1 MQNVIIRSIERLDFR
16 TKEAYKTLRTNLSFA
31 GKNVKVISLTSCTPN
46 EGKTSV
52 SFQLCLSLAE
62 SGKQTIL
69 VDADLRKSVL
79 RGRYKANREKY
90 GLSHYLS
97 GQMEL
102 DDVCCRTNVNNFDI
116 IFAGPVPP
124 NPSELLGGDA
134 FKNMLEVLRM
144 QYDYVIVD
152 TPPLG
157 SVIDGAVAGAICDG
171 TVLVVESG
179 AISYKFAQNVKEQ
192 LDKVGCRIL
201 GCVLNKVNTNKNPY
215 YENIMA
221 ITMATIT
228 ATDRMV
234 QTKHRVNCRWMRAPK
249 PTRQL
254 LRQKLLYRNRTREKR
269 RMQNEYKRS
278 DHRIFYCRC
287 SFNCALHIL
296 LLTNGPDSAGD
307 HTAGYQ
313 ADLYNRH
320 RYRSAAGRRNR
331 LRFP

>member
-62 SGKQTIL
+62 SGKKTIL

-144 QYDYVIVD
+144 KYDYVIVD

-201 GCVLNKVNTNKNPY
+201 GCVLNKVNTKKNSY
-215 YENIMA
+215 YGKYYGHYYGNYYGHGQDGADEA
-221 ITMATIT
+221 QGELPLDAGSKTDATAAETET
-228 ATDRMV
+228 AVSEPNTG
-234 QTKHRVNCRWMRAPK
+234 
-249 PTRQL
+249 
-254 LRQKLLYRNRTREKR
+254 EK
-269 RMQNEYKRS
+269 EDAK
-278 DHRIFYCRC
+278 
-287 SFNCALHIL
+287 
-296 LLTNGPDSAGD
+296 
-307 HTAGYQ
+307 
-313 ADLYNRH
+313 
-320 RYRSAAGRRNR
+320 
-331 LRFP
+331 

>member
-1 MQNVIIRSIERLDFR
+1 MQNVVIRSIERLDFR

-62 SGKQTIL
+62 SGKKTIL

-79 RGRYKANREKY
+79 RGRYKASREKY

-116 IFAGPVPP
+116 IFAGPIPP

-144 QYDYVIVD
+144 KYDYVIVD
-152 TPPLG
+152 
-157 SVIDGAVAGAICDG
+157 AICDG

-201 GCVLNKVNTNKNPY
+201 GCVLNKVNTKKNPY
-215 YENIMA
+215 YGKYYGYYYGSYYGYGNGGADEA
-221 ITMATIT
+221 Q
-228 ATDRMV
+228 D
-234 QTKHRVNCRWMRAPK
+234 
-249 PTRQL
+249 
-254 LRQKLLYRNRTREKR
+254 E
-269 RMQNEYKRS
+269 
-278 DHRIFYCRC
+278 
-287 SFNCALHIL
+287 L
-296 LLTNGPDSAGD
+296 LLDAGSKTD
-307 HTAGYQ
+307 ATASETGT
-313 ADLYNRH
+313 
-320 RYRSAAGRRNR
+320 AAPQQSTEEKGDAK
-331 LRFP
+331 

>member
-1 MQNVIIRSIERLDFR
+1 MQNVVIRSIERLDFR

-31 GKNVKVISLTSCTPN
+31 GKNVKVISLTSCMPN

-62 SGKQTIL
+62 SGKKTIL

-79 RGRYKANREKY
+79 RGCYKANRERY

-116 IFAGPVPP
+116 IFAGPIPP

-144 QYDYVIVD
+144 KYDYVIVD

-157 SVIDGAVAGAICDG
+157 SVIDGAVVGAICDG

-179 AISYKFAQNVKEQ
+179 AISYKICPERKRTAGQGRLPDSWMCPEQGQHQKES
-192 LDKVGCRIL
+192 LLWKIL
-201 GCVLNKVNTNKNPY
+201 WLLL
-215 YENIMA
+215 
-221 ITMATIT
+221 
-228 ATDRMV
+228 
-234 QTKHRVNCRWMRAPK
+234 W
-249 PTRQL
+249 QL
-254 LRQKLLYRNRTREKR
+254 LRLRTGWR
-269 RMQNEYKRS
+269 RRS
-278 DHRIFYCRC
+278 TGR
-287 SFNCALHIL
+287 AV
-296 LLTNGPDSAGD
+296 
-307 HTAGYQ
+307 AGYRLQ
-313 ADLYNRH
+313 NRCD
-320 RYRSAAGRRNR
+320 S
-331 LRFP
+331 F